1 MKVLV
6 CAIALFLLV
15 TIFVTINSI
24 VLSNLFSDIND
35 KLSLLPKTKESL
47 DVLSDD
53 ERNEAIQNLDYI
65 SKKWKKYESYIF
77 VTLEHN
83 VSGEFYDQ
91 FLPAKEYF
99 KAGDFPSY
107 LACLSSA
114 KDILWQIKTNES
126 LSFGTIF

>member
-47 DVLSDD
+47 DALSDD
-53 ERNEAIQNLDYI
+53 ERNEAIKNLDYI